1 MYLNDIF
8 STFIYLVAAFII
20 FLIGKLA
27 YDVNNRSFRLRHE
40 LLEKDNLALA
50 LALSGYFI
58 GLVFMIGG
66 VMWGPSRG
74 LVEDLID
81 IFFYGLIGIML
92 LNLSIVIN
100 DKLILH
106 KFSNVKEII
115 EDQNAGTG
123 VVEAASYI
131 AVGLNVAG
139 AISGQGGD
147 LITTLVF
154 WALGQSTLII
164 GGLVYNAITPFD
176 IHDEIEKDNVA
187 VGVAFAGVLIALG
200 NITRVG
206 SHGDF
211 ISWNANLL
219 TFGIDVAIGLL
230 LLPVIR
236 LITDKILLPGADITH
251 ELVGQEHPNVG
262 LGLIEAIS
270 YVSASLL
277 IGWIL

>member
-1 MYLNDIF
+1 
-8 STFIYLVAAFII
+8 
-20 FLIGKLA
+20 
-27 YDVNNRSFRLRHE
+27 
-40 LLEKDNLALA
+40 
-50 LALSGYFI
+50 
-58 GLVFMIGG
+58 MIGG
-66 VMWGPSRG
+66 VMWGPSSG
-74 LVEDLID
+74 LVDDLID
-81 IFFYGLIGIML
+81 IFFYGLIGIIL
-92 LNLSIVIN
+92 LNLSIIIN

-131 AVGLNVAG
+131 AVGLNVSG

-154 WALGQSTLII
+154 WALGQTTLIV
-164 GGLVYNAITPFD
+164 GGLVYNLITPFD

-200 NITRVG
+200 NIARVG
-206 SHGDF
+206 SQGDF
-211 ISWNANLL
+211 VSWNENLL

-236 LITDKILLPGADITH
+236 IITDKILLSRVDITH
-251 ELVGQEHPNVG
+251 ELVGQEHPNIG
-262 LGLIEAIS
+262 LGLLEAVS
-270 YVSASLL
+270 YVSAALL

>member
-1 MYLNDIF
+1 MFLNDIV
-8 STFIYLVAAFII
+8 SSIIYMGAAFII
-20 FLIGKLA
+20 FLIGKPA
-27 YDVNNRSFRLRHE
+27 YDINHRSFNLRHE
-40 LLEKDNLALA
+40 LLEKDNLALS
-50 LALSGYFI
+50 LALGGYFI

-66 VMWGPSRG
+66 VMWGPSSG

-81 IFFYGLIGIML
+81 IFFYGLVGIFL
-92 LNLSIVIN
+92 LNVSIIIN

-131 AVGLNVAG
+131 AVGLNVSG

-154 WALGQSTLII
+154 WSLGQTTLIV
-164 GGLVYNAITPFD
+164 GGLVYNLITPFD

-200 NITRVG
+200 NIARVG
-206 SHGDF
+206 SQGDF
-211 ISWNANLL
+211 ISWYDNLL
-219 TFGIDVAIGLL
+219 TFGIDVGIGLL

-236 LITDKILLPGADITH
+236 LITDKILLSKVDITH
-251 ELVGQEHPNVG
+251 ELVGQEHPNIG
-262 LGLIEAIS
+262 LGLLEAVS
-270 YVSASLL
+270 YVSAALL